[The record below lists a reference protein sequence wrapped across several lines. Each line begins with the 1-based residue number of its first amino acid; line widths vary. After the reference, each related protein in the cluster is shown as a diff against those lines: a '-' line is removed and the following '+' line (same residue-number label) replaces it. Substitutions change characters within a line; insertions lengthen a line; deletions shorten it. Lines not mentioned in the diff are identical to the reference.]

1 MSEKLYFYEDPI
13 SKEKKKYE
21 YCTLCQKGP
30 FTQEQVG
37 SEVFPFTDHVTYC
50 RSCALMHR
58 IKVNMKEPIQV
69 ILPEPRII
77 SLSGLSGKALIELV
91 DKTCGQVIA
100 ISPKSKSQIFKVARK
115 ILEEAGY
122 RIEGEYVKEVAKIPK
137 PVIEQPSQGV
147 NGFDTL
153 SAKQIIDKVFELSG
167 QMITISVKS
176 KKCIIRRAQ
185 EILSNIHKAA

>member
-13 SKEKKKYE
+13 TKEKKKYE
-21 YCTLCQKGP
+21 YCSLCQKGP

-58 IKVNMKEPIQV
+58 IKVDMKDPTPPSEPKV
-69 ILPEPRII
+69 I
-77 SLSGLSGKALIELV
+77 SLLGLSGKALIDLV
-91 DKTCGQVIA
+91 EKTCGQVIA
-100 ISPKSKSQIFKVARK
+100 ISPKSKSQIFKAAQK

-122 RIEGEYVKEVAKIPK
+122 KIEGEYTKAVTQPK
-137 PVIEQPSQGV
+137 YLKTEQIQKV
-147 NGFDTL
+147 NGFGAL

-167 QMITISVKS
+167 QKITLSVKS
-176 KKCIIRRAQ
+176 KKSIIRRAQ
-185 EILSNIHKAA
+185 EILSEIHIAA